1 MEQRI
6 MPERAATGSELSQNL
21 QTLSEKAKSG
31 TEFIQRLKKMA
42 DSVSGNCA
50 EFEKTVIAQCDAL
63 MEVVKKRKEEL
74 LANVQEERTLK
85 VTTLREQVSDC
96 TALLH
101 RTTGLLQYCIEV
113 LKETDHSSFLQVS
126 PGLINRVSMADI
138 NFNKEME
145 LAPRISPEFELT
157 VDNTTCIHTI
167 QNMNFFQMKVSSGA
181 WVRGTRG
188 EMVQR
193 ALSYVALRPLGQS
206 PGDVADVVPS

>member
-1 MEQRI
+1 MAALHQRGMFDVI
-6 MPERAATGSELSQNL
+6 DQNSPILGAVRAGGSSRDVLQSELSQNL
-21 QTLSEKAKSG
+21 QSLSEKAKSG

-63 MEVVKKRKEEL
+63 MEVIRQRKQEL
-74 LANVQEERTLK
+74 LASVLEERDLKITTLK
-85 VTTLREQVSDC
+85 EQVSDC

-113 LKETDHSSFLQVS
+113 LKETDHPSFLQVS

-145 LAPRISPEFELT
+145 LAPRISPEFEMTL
-157 VDNTTCIHTI
+157 DNTPCIHTI
-167 QNMNFFQMKVSSGA
+167 QNMNFFQMKGKGGV
-181 WVRGTRG
+181 
-188 EMVQR
+188 
-193 ALSYVALRPLGQS
+193 YF
-206 PGDVADVVPS
+206 

>member
-1 MEQRI
+1 
-6 MPERAATGSELSQNL
+6 SELSQNL

-63 MEVVKKRKEEL
+63 MEVIKRRKEEL
-74 LANVQEERTLK
+74 LTSVHEERDVKISTLK
-85 VTTLREQVSDC
+85 EQVSDC

-101 RTTGLLQYCIEV
+101 RTTGLLQFCIEV

-145 LAPRISPEFELT
+145 LAPRVSPEFELT
-157 VDNTTCIHTI
+157 LDNTPCIHTI
-167 QNMNFFQMKVSSGA
+167 ENMNFFQMKDRSGKFA
-181 WVRGTRG
+181 PFSAASQSMMG
-188 EMVQR
+188 VQEEIMR
-193 ALSYVALRPLGQS
+193 DEKDEAVVAVVLVGGQN
-206 PGDVADVVPS
+206 